1 MNKKASATA
10 STSSKSLR
18 NKQEARLEAVHAAL
32 TKFFLGSAATTEKFW
47 KTNNPSLREKSPA
60 DLVKAGKLKAVEQYV
75 DYLTQHAR
83 SARPKFVDQPTDE
96 SFRIHEGDKGEVA
109 QSLKEIPASHRVIV
123 IRFENAESYCTYAP
137 VVRRIVN
144 QLPRIARHLMR
155 RDELLCARLL
165 FAFTADLP
173 ARFPK
178 LTAPTHAPH
187 REAARKLAG
196 MGGTMPDLGE
206 IPRRRPPRR

>member
-10 STSSKSLR
+10 SASSKSLR
-18 NKQEARLEAVHAAL
+18 SKQEARLNAVYAAL
-32 TKFFLGSAATTEKFW
+32 TKFFLGSATTTEKFW

-83 SARPKFVDQPTDE
+83 SARPKFVDLPTDE
-96 SFRIHEGDKGEVA
+96 SLRIHEGDKEEVD

-123 IRFENAESYCTYAP
+123 IRFENAESYFTYAP

-144 QLPRIARHLMR
+144 QLPAIAQRLLR
-155 RDELLCARLL
+155 RDEHLCARVL

-173 ARFPK
+173 VTFPK
-178 LTAPTHAPH
+178 LKVLTHAKQ
-187 REAARKLAG
+187 REAAQKLAA
-196 MGGTMPDLGE
+196 MGGTVPALGE
-206 IPRRRPPRR
+206 IPRRRAPRQ